1 MRFFLV
7 LITCLGL
14 AACTEAVPSAGK
26 PRILVMGDS
35 MLATHQMS
43 GRSIGHVLE
52 RQLGET
58 VTDRSVYGARYIYNL
73 PISGSLGVKIAS
85 QYRPGPWDWVV
96 LNGGGNDLWFGCG
109 CGRCGPR
116 LSRLITPDGERGH
129 IPDLVRKLR
138 QSGARVVYLG
148 YLRSPG
154 RGSPIEHCKNEA
166 DALEGRVSLMASR
179 DPGVTFVSIADLV
192 PHGDASFHAPDM
204 IHPSVKGAAAI
215 AGRAARVIADQR

>member
-1 MRFFLV
+1 MRVFLL
-7 LITCLGL
+7 LIACLGL

-26 PRILVMGDS
+26 SRILVMGDS
-35 MLATHQMS
+35 MLAAHQMS
-43 GRSIGHVLE
+43 GRSVGHVLE
-52 RQLGET
+52 RELGEP
-58 VTDRSVYGARYIYNL
+58 VTDRSVYGARVIYAL
-73 PISGSLGVKIAS
+73 PVTGSLGMRIGS

-116 LSRLITPDGERGH
+116 LSRLITPDGERGQ
-129 IPDLVRKLR
+129 IPDIVRNLR

-166 DALEGRVSLMASR
+166 DALEGRVALMAGR
-179 DPGVTFVSIADLV
+179 DKGVTFVSIADLV
-192 PHGDASFHAPDM
+192 PHGDTSFHAPDM
-204 IHPSVKGAAAI
+204 IHPSVKGAGAI
-215 AGRAARVIADQR
+215 AARVAKVIKDQR